1 MPFFPLFLFHFWYL
15 DQSDPPQKCCV
26 WEDSSQCKCVVM
38 RGVHQVNFS
47 AHYGKCFTQL
57 FDTLVYWQCISFCLF
72 YFLFGFFLFGGECN
86 SCCNTHTLKHLG
98 LVDMLA
104 YVIIFAEKHL
114 NLGKKSSLFFMLC
127 LKTLLSTAW
136 ICSHVLRQHQN
147 WNKISYR
154 FACMLLI
161 LHNIYKTIK
170 RILKTAGRMVF

>member
-86 SCCNTHTLKHLG
+86 SCCNTHT
-98 LVDMLA
+98 
-104 YVIIFAEKHL
+104 HL
-114 NLGKKSSLFFMLC
+114 NTCWHVSICNNICRKASIFRKEIKSFFHALFKNIAVYC
-127 LKTLLSTAW
+127 LNMQPCSETA
-136 ICSHVLRQHQN
+136 SKLEQN
-147 WNKISYR
+147 I
-154 FACMLLI
+154 I
-161 LHNIYKTIK
+161 
-170 RILKTAGRMVF
+170 